1 MGELTD
7 HLLLPEVRPFAIAA
21 MMLVIVGGVEVTS
34 MVIGASLSE
43 LIGHVID
50 FDHGSDNAFINAVS
64 WLNVGGVPLLVF
76 IVVILGMFSIT
87 GFLIQDVARAVAGP
101 LPLIAAVPLACAVS
115 VPLVRGT
122 TRLVSRIIPKDETYA
137 VELSELVG
145 RVGKVSVG
153 PLDQGLPGRVRVK
166 DAHGNWHVVTASAAP
181 NSSPLPVGTAVLLV
195 DRSDSHFIAIAAPDK
210 SKALQ
215 TPLLN
220 IPITAERIRHG

>member
-1 MGELTD
+1 MLGFTD

-21 MMLVIVGGVEVTS
+21 MMIIIVGGVELIS
-34 MVIGASLSE
+34 MAVGVSMSE
-43 LIGHVID
+43 LVGNAIDIGHD
-50 FDHGSDNAFINAVS
+50 SDNAFINAVA

-87 GFLIQDVARAVAGP
+87 GFLIQDIARAVAGP
-101 LPLIAAVPLACAVS
+101 LPLIAAVPLACAAS

-122 TRLVSRIIPKDETYA
+122 TRLVSRIIPKDESYA
-137 VELSELVG
+137 VELSDLVG

-181 NSSPLPVGTAVLLV
+181 NSPPLAQGAAVLLV
-195 DRSDSHFIAIAAPDK
+195 DRSAGHFIAIAAPDE
-210 SKALQ
+210 SGAL
-215 TPLLN
+215 
-220 IPITAERIRHG
+220 RHP

>member
-21 MMLVIVGGVEVTS
+21 MMIIIVGGVEVTS
-34 MVIGASLSE
+34 MVVGVSMSE
-43 LIGHVID
+43 LVGKAID
-50 FDHGSDNAFINAVS
+50 FDHGSDNAFINAVA

-87 GFLIQDVARAVAGP
+87 GFLIQDLARAVAGP
-101 LPLIAAVPLACAVS
+101 LPLIAAVPLACAAS

-122 TRLVSRIIPKDETYA
+122 TRLVSRIIPRDESYA

-166 DAHGNWHVVTASAAP
+166 DVHDNWHTVTASAAP
-181 NSSPLPVGTAVLLV
+181 NSPPLPVGAAVLLV
-195 DRSDSHFIAIAAPDK
+195 DRRDGHFIAIAAPDE
-210 SKALQ
+210 SEALQ
-215 TPLLN
+215 RP
-220 IPITAERIRHG
+220 

>member
-1 MGELTD
+1 LTD

-21 MMLVIVGGVEVTS
+21 MMIIIVGGVEVAS
-34 MVIGASLSE
+34 MVAGVSMSE
-43 LIGHVID
+43 LVGKAID
-50 FDHGSDNAFINAVS
+50 FDHGSDNAFINAVA

-87 GFLIQDVARAVAGP
+87 GFLIQDLARAVAGP
-101 LPLIAAVPLACAVS
+101 LPLIAAVPLACAAS

-122 TRLVSRIIPKDETYA
+122 TRLVSRIIPRDESYA

-166 DAHGNWHVVTASAAP
+166 DVHDNWHTVTASAAP
-181 NSSPLPVGTAVLLV
+181 NSPPLPVGAAVLLV
-195 DRSDSHFIAIAAPDK
+195 DRRDGHFIAIAAPDE
-210 SKALQ
+210 SEALQ
-215 TPLLN
+215 RP
-220 IPITAERIRHG
+220 